1 MYVWTVSLLA
11 SDADPLPGSELAAFA
26 AAVESGTV
34 QGAADALDLTQS
46 AATKRIQ
53 SLERRLGGELLERGR
68 SGVRP
73 TQLGRTVY
81 PHAKRAL
88 HALADVAEAAS
99 RAGAASAHELR
110 LTASL
115 TIAEFLLPSWL
126 AAFRAERADVHPEL
140 EVINSAGVISSVR
153 ARRADIGFVEG
164 LDPLAEWDT
173 TTVAHDRLVVV
184 VAAGH
189 RWARRRSIAPRDLT
203 SEPYLTRERHSG
215 TRAVADA
222 ALAQAGIAL
231 TPALQAASLQ
241 SLKRAIGEGGFTLI
255 SELTIGAEQRAGT
268 LVGLPVRG
276 VDLTRDLT
284 AIRRRRAPGGAAAR
298 AFWTWL
304 ARDRPLPP

>member
-1 MYVWTVSLLA
+1 MPVLA

-26 AAVESGTV
+26 AAVESGSV
-34 QGAADALDLTQS
+34 QGAADALQLTQS

-53 SLERRLGGELLERGR
+53 SLERRIGGELLERGR
-68 SGVRP
+68 LGVRP

-81 PHAKRAL
+81 PHARRAL
-88 HALADVAEAAS
+88 HTLAEVAEAAEL
-99 RAGAASAHELR
+99 AGVDSVRELR
-110 LTASL
+110 LSASL

-126 AAFRAERADVHPEL
+126 AAFRARRADIHPQL
-140 EVINSAGVISSVR
+140 EVVNSTAVLAALR

-164 LDPLAEWDT
+164 LDPLTGWEAMTIARD
-173 TTVAHDRLVVV
+173 HLLVV

-189 RWARRRSIAPRDLT
+189 RWARRRSVTPRDLL
-203 SEPYLTRERHSG
+203 SEPYLTREQSSG

-231 TPALQAASLQ
+231 APALQAGSLQ
-241 SLKRAIGEGGFTLI
+241 SLKRAIGDGGFTLI

-276 VDLTRDLT
+276 VDLERELM
-284 AIRRRRAPGGAAAR
+284 AIRRRRPPGGEAAR
-298 AFWTWL
+298 AFWAWL
-304 ARDRPLPP
+304 ARERSAAR